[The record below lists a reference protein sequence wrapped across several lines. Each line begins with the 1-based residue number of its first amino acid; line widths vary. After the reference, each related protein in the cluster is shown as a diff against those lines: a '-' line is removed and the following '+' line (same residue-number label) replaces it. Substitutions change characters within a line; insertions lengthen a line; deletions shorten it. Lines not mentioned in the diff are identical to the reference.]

1 MLEYYAQHPLYAAL
15 VIALALL
22 ALFVLVKA
30 FKASSR
36 RSKKVNAIIE
46 KMKEENELLN
56 KYSILTEDLIS
67 SSDSAELFRGIGVGL
82 QKRVSDKADMMAEF
96 DSLGA
101 EQKYI
106 YAVYTFI
113 QDAEEGMS
121 NFFSTSTKPLT
132 STAAEA
138 VEAVVS
144 AGDFKEAFI
153 AEYNATDEDNEA
165 VSYNPD
171 EMAKWDEKA
180 APSIADGTVCRVFGE
195 YIKQNASAFIPR

>member
-1 MLEYYAQHPLYAAL
+1 MLEYYAQHPLYAVL

-56 KYSILTEDLIS
+56 KYSILTGDLIS
-67 SSDSAELFRGIGVGL
+67 SSDSAELFKGIGVGL
-82 QKRVSDKADMMAEF
+82 QKRVSDKPDMKAEF
-96 DSLGA
+96 DSFSD

-106 YAVYTFI
+106 YAMYTFL
-113 QDAEEGMS
+113 QDAEESMS

-138 VEAVVS
+138 VEKVIAS
-144 AGDFKEAFI
+144 GDFREAFL
-153 AEYNATDEDNEA
+153 AEYNATDEDNEE

-180 APSIADGTVCRVFGE
+180 APSIADGTVCKAFGDF
-195 YIKQNASAFIPR
+195 IKQNASAFIPR

>member
-1 MLEYYAQHPLYAAL
+1 MLEYYAQHPLYAVL

-22 ALFVLVKA
+22 ALFVLFKA
-30 FKASSR
+30 VKASSR
-36 RSKKVNAIIE
+36 RSKKVNAIID

-56 KYSILTEDLIS
+56 KYSILTADLIA
-67 SSDSAELFRGIGVGL
+67 SSDSAELFKGVGVGL
-82 QKRVSDKADMMAEF
+82 QKRVSDKADMKAEF
-96 DSLGA
+96 DSLCT

-106 YAVYTFI
+106 YAMYTFL

-121 NFFSTSTKPLT
+121 SFFSSSTKPLT

-138 VEAVVS
+138 VENVAS
-144 AGDFKEAFI
+144 GDFREAFL
-153 AEYNATDEDNEA
+153 AEYNATDEDNEE

-171 EMAKWDEKA
+171 EMAKWDKKA
-180 APSIADGTVCRVFGE
+180 APSIADGTVCRFFGE